1 MSSPTLRRL
10 SAVSLAVVAL
20 VVSAAPRVAGALPQS
35 QTPTEVFQA
44 YRALLAKATSFT
56 ELLPFMEAKGRGT
69 IEALPEAQRAGMF
82 DLMKKFAGT
91 YSDVAVTGEK
101 ITGDSA
107 VLSLS
112 GKDPKGQPAT
122 GSVPMTKEAGGW
134 KVGVEKWSSKPR

>member
-1 MSSPTLRRL
+1 MNSATVRRL
-10 SAVSLAVVAL
+10 SVVSLAVVAL
-20 VVSAAPRVAGALPQS
+20 VVSAAPAVAGTPPQS

-44 YRALLAKATSFT
+44 YRAVLAKATSFN
-56 ELLPFMEAKGRGT
+56 ELLPFMDAKGRGL

-91 YSDVAVTGEK
+91 FSDVAVNGEK

-112 GKDPKGQPAT
+112 GKDPKDQPAT
-122 GSVPMTKEAGGW
+122 GSVPMTKEASGW
-134 KVGVEKWSSKPR
+134 KVGAEKWSSKPR